1 MNREHTL
8 SRRSLVR
15 RIAITGIVA
24 AGATS
29 SLLPFAR
36 QVTAQ
41 GGLSVGS
48 SVYVASAN
56 VNLRTG
62 AGLTY
67 SVIRTYSNGA
77 TAKVVGGPTYASG
90 YSWFKLTMFDGTT
103 GWMAADFIGGPTSDG
118 GSNGGGWSAG
128 AYVMTSS
135 SLNLRTA
142 PGTNS
147 SIIRTYSGGTT
158 ATVLAGPQ
166 SATGYQWY
174 KVEVWADGRVGW
186 FAGEYLE
193 TARFEPTGSRRSV
206 VDGPLN
212 VRENPGTSSR
222 ILGSVPTGGVVVVR
236 DASFVSQNGYTWANI
251 YVEANSSLIGW
262 IAAEFTREI

>member
-1 MNREHTL
+1 MNRERTL
-8 SRRSLVR
+8 SRRSFIR
-15 RIAITGIVA
+15 RIAVTGVVA

-29 SLLPFAR
+29 SLLPFVHG
-36 QVTAQ
+36 VTAQ

-48 SVYVASAN
+48 SVYVASDD

-67 SVIRTYSNGA
+67 SIIRTYSNGA
-77 TAKVVGGPTYASG
+77 TATVVGGPTYASG
-90 YSWFKLTMFDGTT
+90 YSWFNIRKYDGTT
-103 GWMAADFIGGPTSDG
+103 GWMAVDFIGGPIDDG
-118 GSNGGGWSAG
+118 GSHGGEWSAG

-174 KVEVWADGRVGW
+174 KVEVWDDGRIGW

-236 DASFVSQNGYTWANI
+236 DASFVSQNGYTWANV
-251 YVEANSSLIGW
+251 YVEANSGLISW
-262 IAAEFTREI
+262 IAAEFTQET